1 MKTIANIQFTD
12 KGILIEKSYN
22 EDNSVFSPYKEE
34 LFTEDFLTIAKR
46 LAKQRMADCYKKLH
60 SNLNKATHITQ
71 DMIAWKGGRFNISVW
86 ESLEDIL
93 KLNDVRELN
102 FLQTQQI
109 IRSMLLHGDSWLYD
123 YDENWEQANKGSIY
137 CCEDFKNFITE
148 HLVGFCFINK
158 DNKDL

>member
-1 MKTIANIQFTD
+1 MKTIANIQFTET
-12 KGILIEKSYN
+12 GILIEKSYN

-34 LFTEDFLTIAKR
+34 LFAGDFLTIAKR
-46 LAKQRMADCYKKLH
+46 LAKQRMSACYKKLH

-109 IRSMLLHGDSWLYD
+109 IRSMLLHGDNWLYD
-123 YDENWEQANKGSIY
+123 YNEDWEQTNNGGIY
-137 CCEDFKNFITE
+137 CGEDFKNFITE
-148 HLVGFCFINK
+148 HLISFCSINK
-158 DNKDL
+158 DNKEL